1 MNTNYSCSS
10 ASIRQH
16 INKDVA
22 VYLSGRTNVDIDE
35 LLIISATPAILADFK
50 NIEVK
55 SMYRIMTKMKLFL
68 KGKQRFL
75 NFSKEAIKEGLAKEW
90 IPQLEEDDKVMLLE
104 EIAVID
110 HVNDDGTIIRKEP
123 VCSNFSKAEIS
134 DLRFGKADYEAPKAL
149 SGSTRRREPL
159 AEIKPLEGLAEKLT
173 PYIAWYKKW
182 WKYMVNH
189 EHFKWD
195 ATEQFQKVFDISAKS
210 IATNLKEALSMEESL
225 LSGHMNFSKQMLLL
239 NAEYSKED
247 VRRVLEMLF
256 DESIDLSKRIE
267 DFIDQFNTINETN
280 KIAGYLKPNAS
291 PHQNPHSVSVYLA
304 FAHPNKHYIYKETVW
319 LDFKYETDLDY
330 PSLNWFTHKLVGY
343 EQICNHIREVLIA
356 DKELV
361 ALHNKSYPNDKSDY
375 HLLTQD
381 FIYAIG
387 VHFVD
392 FQKRPAYFIEGEDD
406 K

>member
-1 MNTNYSCSS
+1 MNTHYSFSS
-10 ASIRQH
+10 SSIRQY

-22 VYLSGRTNVDIDE
+22 VYLSKQTSVDINE
-35 LLIISATPAILADFK
+35 LLVIAATPAILADFK
-50 NIEVK
+50 HIEIK
-55 SMYRIMTKMKLFL
+55 SMYRIMIKMKLFL

-75 NFSKEAIKEGLAKEW
+75 NFTKEAIMEGLAKEW
-90 IPQLEEDDKVMLLE
+90 VPQLEEDDKVMLLE

-134 DLRFGKADYEAPKAL
+134 DLRYGKADYEAPKAV
-149 SGSTRRREPL
+149 SGSLKRREPL

-189 EHFKWD
+189 EYFKWD

-210 IATNLKEALSMEESL
+210 IATNLKEALSKEESL

-280 KIAGYLKPNAS
+280 KTAGYLKPNAS